1 MTRVGGSNDMIR
13 KNGAETEAQAARD
26 AKGRFG
32 PGNPGKPAGARH
44 KATQAALAL
53 LEGEGEAL
61 ARKAVEMALG
71 GDVIALRLCLE
82 RLVPVKKD
90 AVIRF
95 DLPTLNDPR
104 DVPAAARAVLEAL
117 ADGRMTPADAETALK
132 VIEGWRQTHERQ
144 QRQQEAEAWFGDIL
158 QPNK

>member
-1 MTRVGGSNDMIR
+1 MTRVSESNGMTR
-13 KNGAETEAQAARD
+13 KNGAETEAQTARD

-53 LEGEGEAL
+53 LEGEGDAL

-71 GDVIALRLCLE
+71 GDVMALRLCLE

-95 DLPTLNDPR
+95 DLPALNGTR
-104 DVPAAARAVLEAL
+104 DAPAAARAVLEAL
-117 ADGRMTPADAETALK
+117 ADGRMSPSDAETALK
-132 VIEGWRQTHERQ
+132 VIESWRHAQGRLES
-144 QRQQEAEAWFGDIL
+144 QQEADAWLGNML
-158 QPNK
+158 KPTL